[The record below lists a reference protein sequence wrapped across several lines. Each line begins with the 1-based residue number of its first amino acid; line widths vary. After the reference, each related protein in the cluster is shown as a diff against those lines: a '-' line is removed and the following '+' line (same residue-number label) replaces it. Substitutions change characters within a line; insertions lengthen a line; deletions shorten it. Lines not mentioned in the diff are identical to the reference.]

1 LNKSVYPIIIICVLF
16 LALALALAQG
26 YGSNIETKH
35 FESNEI
41 SFDYPASWQQVTVH
55 GSQLVAFQDPQ
66 SSLKITISR
75 KIVPNGYKPPQNFV
89 PDLVNN
95 LNTSKGSLKLIS
107 HQITDLD
114 GTKAHDNLY
123 KIQVNDSTLEQRELW
138 IETNGALYSVIFT
151 YPQNSHQTAAN
162 SYTLLDAIGQGSSHE
177 KTAQNNSGLQSSQS
191 FFQESQNIEQM
202 NIVTKSLKINAT
214 NLIATHIFGTLAI
227 PSLGVEWNMRSDT
240 LNAMNGVYHDSK
252 SFYPGL
258 NGTSGV
264 LGHHTLYSAPFAHI
278 NELKLGSVI
287 IINDYLTQKKYTYL
301 VISNGET
308 KWDYKVNP
316 IQYPKGTNELLL
328 ITCWP
333 PGFKQAA
340 WIVRCKPVSIEP
352 LTYRI

>member
-1 LNKSVYPIIIICVLF
+1 LNKSLYPIIIICVLF
-16 LALALALAQG
+16 LALGLALTQG
-26 YGSNIETKH
+26 YSSDIESQH

-41 SFDYPASWQQVTVH
+41 SFDYPASWQQVPVH
-55 GSQLVAFQDPQ
+55 GSQLFAFQDSQ
-66 SSLKITISR
+66 SGLKMTINR

-89 PDLVNN
+89 PDLIDN
-95 LNTSKGSLKLIS
+95 LNPSAGSLKLIS
-107 HQITDLD
+107 QQITDLD
-114 GTKAHDNLY
+114 WTKAHDNLY
-123 KIQVNDSTLEQRELW
+123 KIQLNNSTLEQRELW
-138 IETNGALYSVIFT
+138 IETNGALYSIIFT

-162 SYTLLDAIGQGSSHE
+162 NYTLLDAIGQGSSHE
-177 KTAQNNSGLQSSQS
+177 KTANNKSDLQSSSS

-202 NIVTKSLKINAT
+202 NIVIKSLKINTT
-214 NLIATHIFGTLAI
+214 NLTTTHIFGTLSI
-227 PSLGVEWNMRSDT
+227 PSIGVEWNMRSDT
-240 LNAMNGVYHDSK
+240 LNAFNGVYHNPES
-252 SFYPGL
+252 SYPGL

-287 IINDYLTQKKYTYL
+287 IINDYLTQKKYTYK

-308 KWDYKVNP
+308 KWDYHVNP
-316 IQYPKGTNELLL
+316 IKFPKGTNELLL

-352 LTYRI
+352 VT